1 VFNEEPAFVENIP
14 TDRRW
19 QNMLDVAE
27 QFNLRACWSVP
38 IKMANGQVSGSFALT
53 SFESRPPSAF
63 HKRLLDTG
71 SYLAGIVL
79 EREHLAN
86 NLVTAAIAF
95 EHMREAVLVTDAR
108 HRIIQVNQAFERITG
123 YPQEQAIGQTPRLLK
138 SGRQSTDFY
147 RSFYRALD
155 EHGEWRGEIWNRRK
169 NGDIYPQWLSVKA
182 VLDKAGNLS
191 GYVSVFAD
199 ITDIKDS
206 ERRLWELAHHD
217 PLCDLPNR
225 LLFNAR
231 LEHAIQR
238 AHRTSTRLGLLFVDL
253 DRFKNIN
260 DSMGHQVGD
269 ELLKDVARRLQS
281 AVHEDD
287 TVARLG
293 GDEFVILLEDIPDA
307 NSARRIASRI
317 IECLS
322 DPVAAGG
329 KSLVVTASIGIS
341 LYPADGEDPETLL
354 KHADAAMYQAKTLG
368 RNRLAYYAPELTREI
383 EQRLELEHDLRHGLA
398 RDEFSL
404 HYQPQFASSDG
415 RLVAVEALL
424 RWQHPR
430 HGMVPPNKFI
440 PIAEETG
447 LIGQLGCWVT
457 ETACNQAMAWRAG
470 GFGEFRLAVNLSPY
484 QLRGECTETLMAIFE
499 RTGFPAANF
508 EFEVTETLLVEEGG
522 FALSQL
528 TEMRRRLGM
537 HVAMDDF
544 GTGHSSLGQLKH
556 LPIDKLKIDRSFVSE
571 LTEGADDAAIV
582 KAIILMAHTLG
593 LQVVAEGVETPE
605 QHRFLCR
612 NGCDHLQGFLYA
624 RPTPAEE
631 ITQLLTND
639 KLRISNT
646 CNKR

>member
-1 VFNEEPAFVENIP
+1 
-14 TDRRW
+14 
-19 QNMLDVAE
+19 MLDIAE

-38 IKMANGQVSGSFALT
+38 IKMANGEVSGSFALT
-53 SFESRPPSAF
+53 SFESRPPTPF
-63 HKRLLDTG
+63 DKRLLDTG

-79 EREHLAN
+79 EREHLAQG
-86 NLVTAAIAF
+86 LVTAAVAF
-95 EHMREAVLVTDAR
+95 EHMREAVVVTDAR
-108 HRIIQVNQAFERITG
+108 HRILQVNQAFERITG
-123 YPQEQAIGQTPRLLK
+123 YPQEEAIGQTPRLLK
-138 SGRQSTDFY
+138 SGRQSKDFY
-147 RSFYRALD
+147 RSFYHALD
-155 EHGEWRGEIWNRRK
+155 EQGEWRGEIWNRRK

-182 VLDKAGNLS
+182 VHDKAGDLS

-238 AHRTSTRLGLLFVDL
+238 AHRTSTQLGLLFIDL

-260 DSMGHQVGD
+260 DSMGHQAGD
-269 ELLKDVARRLQS
+269 ELLQEVARRLQS

-293 GDEFVILLEDIPDA
+293 GDEFVVLVEDIPDA
-307 NSARRIASRI
+307 NAARRIANRI
-317 IECLS
+317 IERLA
-322 DPVAAGG
+322 DPVTTGG
-329 KSLVVTASIGIS
+329 RSLVVTASIGIS
-341 LYPADGEDPETLL
+341 LYPGDGHDPETLL

-368 RNRLAYYAPELTREI
+368 RNRLAYYAPDLTREI

-398 RDEFSL
+398 RDEFSI

-424 RWQHPR
+424 RWQHPKR
-430 HGMVPPNKFI
+430 GLVPPNEFI

-457 ETACNQAMAWRAG
+457 ETACRQAMAWRAS
-470 GFGEFRLAVNLSPY
+470 GFEAFRLAVNLSPY

-499 RTGFPAANF
+499 RTGFPATSF

-522 FALSQL
+522 YALSQL

-544 GTGHSSLGQLKH
+544 GTGHSSLGQLKL

-571 LTEGADDAAIV
+571 LTEDANDAAIV

-624 RPTPAEE
+624 RPIPAEE
-631 ITQLLTND
+631 ITQLLTAD
-639 KLRISNT
+639 QLRITTT